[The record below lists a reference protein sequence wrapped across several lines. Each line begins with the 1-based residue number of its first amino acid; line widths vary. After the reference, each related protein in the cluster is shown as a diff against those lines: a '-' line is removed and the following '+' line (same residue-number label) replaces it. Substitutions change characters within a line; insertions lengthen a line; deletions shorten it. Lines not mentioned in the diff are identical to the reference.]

1 MVIPDQTDTAINLWR
16 FTVYKTS
23 DIGEK
28 KNSGS
33 RDEGTRVSVGYY
45 SLLLLHYWNVFIRPL
60 THNPVQIKWHRSRRM
75 SIKLNMQLVQDG
87 DGTRGTTSHK
97 RTIVIFSCL

>member
-28 KNSGS
+28 KKIVEAGMKAQ
-33 RDEGTRVSVGYY
+33 ESVWVTIHYY
-45 SLLLLHYWNVFIRPL
+45 YYIIGMFLSVRSL
-60 THNPVQIKWHRSRRM
+60 
-75 SIKLNMQLVQDG
+75 
-87 DGTRGTTSHK
+87 TTQFK
-97 RTIVIFSCL
+97 